1 MYCPK
6 CGAKNPDDSN
16 FCQMCAFK
24 LSPNKNHMLPK
35 MINGKPVID
44 GKKIVGSPVSNSNE
58 VKFVLKGYNGQLY
71 VYSDKIEIKRKGFF
85 AFVNQGLKGTKT
97 IPIKE
102 IKSIQV
108 KPAGLMQGYIQFG
121 ILGGLE
127 STKAIQAAKT
137 DENSVTFA
145 NRKDNQTAINIKKYL
160 ENIMLNKSE
169 KSSSTIVTS
178 VSEADE
184 LRKFKELLDEGIITQ
199 EEFNIKRKQL
209 LGL

>member
-1 MYCPK
+1 
-6 CGAKNPDDSN
+6 
-16 FCQMCAFK
+16 
-24 LSPNKNHMLPK
+24 
-35 MINGKPVID
+35 
-44 GKKIVGSPVSNSNE
+44 
-58 VKFVLKGYNGQLY
+58 
-71 VYSDKIEIKRKGFF
+71 
-85 AFVNQGLKGTKT
+85 
-97 IPIKE
+97 
-102 IKSIQV
+102 
-108 KPAGLMQGYIQFG
+108 MQGYIQFG